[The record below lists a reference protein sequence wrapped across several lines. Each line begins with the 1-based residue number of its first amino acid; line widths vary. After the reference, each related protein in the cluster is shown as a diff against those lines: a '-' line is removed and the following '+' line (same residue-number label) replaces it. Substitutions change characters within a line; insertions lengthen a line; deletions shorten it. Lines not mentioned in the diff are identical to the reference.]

1 MEFIFRRA
9 GPEDA
14 DIVRTLTREAYAK
27 WVPVIG
33 REPKPMAADYHAAV
47 RNHLIDIAFLDKTLA
62 GLIEI
67 IPHTDHILIE
77 NVAVAPAMQG
87 RGLGKTL
94 VARVEN
100 FARTR
105 GTPLVRL
112 YTNAKFE
119 SNIELYQRLGYEIE
133 RQGEFHG
140 GVVVHMMK
148 RLAP

>member
-1 MEFIFRRA
+1 MEFTFRRA

-47 RNHLIDIAFLDKTLA
+47 RNHMIDMAFSGEALA

-77 NVAVAPAMQG
+77 NVAVAPVMQG
-87 RGLGKTL
+87 RGLGKML
-94 VARVEN
+94 VARAED

-133 RQGEFHG
+133 RQDEFRG

>member
-1 MEFIFRRA
+1 MAFTFRRA
-9 GPEDA
+9 GPGDA
-14 DIVRTLTREAYAK
+14 EIVRTLTREAYAK

-47 RNHLIDIAFLDKTLA
+47 RNHLIDMAFLDDTLA

-77 NVAVAPAMQG
+77 NVAVALAMQG

-94 VARVEN
+94 VTRAEGLARE
-100 FARTR
+100 R

-119 SNIELYQRLGYEIE
+119 SNIEFYQRLGYEIE
-133 RQGEFHG
+133 RLDEYRG
-140 GVVVHMMK
+140 GIVVHMMK
-148 RLAP
+148 QLAP